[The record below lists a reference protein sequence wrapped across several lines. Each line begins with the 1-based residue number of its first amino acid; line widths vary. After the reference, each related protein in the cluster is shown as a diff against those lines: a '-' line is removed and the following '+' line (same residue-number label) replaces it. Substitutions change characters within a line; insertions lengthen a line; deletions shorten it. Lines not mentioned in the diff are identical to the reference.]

1 MTKRTCWTAVLCLG
15 LMLAGGSRLRA
26 ADLRSEAAD
35 LKTKMAA
42 EGWKQ
47 VAEGVF
53 ERERGEGKV
62 EHLGY
67 GREGLAWTVG
77 KLTRQLEGLMRE
89 YESYPSEDLA
99 RIIDDLSVDIANA
112 RRELRSMPDGL
123 SVMAEAVTGPS
134 CSNICYGASAD
145 AFHLT
150 TVQGVKAVADAKFNS
165 SCGYSGTTS
174 AYAYARATLNG
185 TTNTVSQSDPDSGTN
200 ITSTATATANGG
212 SVSGIPCY
220 SEASASAASSAL
232 GISYSTSDTNSLC
245 PVPATPPSVT
255 INGSSWEYFYALG
268 CRNVTWTST
277 VSNLTGPYT
286 YQWTY
291 NGTAVGTGSS
301 YTRSVC
307 PAHSSFTLGLT
318 VTGSNGSASDTH
330 YVDVYFEYNNNNCG
344 GPGQPICP

>member
-1 MTKRTCWTAVLCLG
+1 MTKRKCWTAILCLG
-15 LMLAGGSRLRA
+15 LMLAGGSRL
-26 ADLRSEAAD
+26 LAAD
-35 LKTKMAA
+35 LKNEASGLKAKMAA

-47 VAEGVF
+47 VSEGVF

-67 GREGLAWTVG
+67 GLEGLSWTIG
-77 KLTRQLEGLMRE
+77 KLTQQLERLMRE
-89 YESYPSEDLA
+89 YERYPSEDLA

-112 RRELRSMPDGL
+112 KRELRSMPDGI

-145 AFHLT
+145 AFYLT
-150 TVQGVKAVADAKFNS
+150 SVQGVKAVADAKFNS

-232 GISYSTSDTNSLC
+232 GISYSTSDTNSSC
-245 PVPATPPSVT
+245 PVAVTPLDVT
-255 INGSSWEYFYALG
+255 ITGTSYEHFFNTT
-268 CRNVTWTST
+268 CRSRTWSASISGGTS
-277 VSNLTGPYT
+277 PYT
-286 YQWTY
+286 YQWKY
-291 NGTAVGTGSS
+291 NGTVVGSGST
-301 YTRSVC
+301 YTRTIC
-307 PAHSSFTLGLT
+307 PYNGSFTLTLT
-318 VTGSNGSASDTH
+318 VTDSSSATDSDTH
-330 YVDVYFEYNNNNCG
+330 YVEVYEEPMCGEYAC
-344 GPGQPICP
+344 